1 MTSFLCLLGSSCALC
16 LVLVPGMR
24 ALARRVGLVDRP
36 DGRRKIH
43 GRAVPLVG
51 GLAIF
56 TATTLTLAA
65 ALLVPHE
72 VQEPLQEQAGFL
84 TGLLL
89 AVAILCGVGV
99 ADDLGWLRARHKLL
113 GQALAVGVLMAY
125 GVLVNRMQLFG
136 WRIELGILAVPFTAF
151 LLLGAINSLNL
162 IDGMDGLLGSVAG
175 IICLALAAMA
185 ALAGHWAMAAIAVAL
200 AGSLVGFLCY
210 NFPPA
215 SIFLGDSGSMIV
227 GLVVGTLAIQCSLKA
242 PATVALTMP
251 VVLLTLPIFDTAA
264 AILRRKLTGRSI
276 YATDRGHLHHCLL
289 RRGLSVRAVLLLVSV
304 FSAATGLSVLA
315 SQAFNNEWIA
325 LVTALAVVGILMAT
339 GLFGWAEAVLVKQR
353 LRALAWQLFA
363 GRESGKAVQHEV
375 RLQGTADWREVW
387 QALVATAE
395 RLNLQQLCLDVN
407 APALHESY
415 HARWARAH
423 EDGEVPT
430 LWRAALP
437 ITVAGS
443 IVGRLEIAAVPDAQ
457 PVWSKIAA
465 ITRAVSD
472 IEQVVAHLAT
482 AAPAAAPV
490 LVPEPV

>member
-1 MTSFLCLLGSSCALC
+1 MTSFLCILGSSCLLC
-16 LVLVPGMR
+16 LALVPGMR

-43 GRAVPLVG
+43 AREVPLVG
-51 GLAIF
+51 GLAVF
-56 TATTLTLAA
+56 TATTLTLLA

-72 VQEPLQEQAGFL
+72 LQEPLQEQAGFL
-84 TGLLL
+84 TGLFV
-89 AVAILCGVGV
+89 AVGILCSVGV
-99 ADDLGWLRARHKLL
+99 ADDLGRLRARHKLL
-113 GQALAVGVLMAY
+113 GQGLAVGVLMAF

-136 WRIELGILAVPFTAF
+136 WRIELGILGVPFTAF

-185 ALAGHWAMAAIAVAL
+185 VLAGHWAMGAIAVAL
-200 AGSLVGFLCY
+200 AGSLLGFLRY

-227 GLVVGTLAIQCSLKA
+227 GLVVGTLAIQSSLKA

-304 FSAATGLSVLA
+304 FCLATGLSVLA

-325 LVTALAVVGILMAT
+325 LVTALTVVGILIAT
-339 GLFGWAEAVLVKQR
+339 RLFGWAEAVLVKER
-353 LRALAWQLFA
+353 LRTLAWRLFV
-363 GRESGKAVQHEV
+363 GRDNGKAVEQEV
-375 RLQGTADWREVW
+375 RLQGTADWRELW
-387 QALVATAE
+387 RTLTATAAQ
-395 RLNLQQLCLDVN
+395 LNLQELCLDVN

-437 ITVAGS
+437 ITLAGS

-457 PVWSKIAA
+457 PVWAKIAT
-465 ITRAVSD
+465 ITRTVAG
-472 IEQVVAHLAT
+472 IEHVVAQLT
-482 AAPAAAPV
+482 SGDSAPE
-490 LVPEPV
+490 LVAEAV